1 MGFSLREAYFHTLTV
16 TGNGVMF
23 TGPTLAIGVITW
35 IFSPLKFQADMGI
48 LLTFMFLV
56 NMLGA
61 IFLLPALARW
71 LFPSSMSADSM
82 MKP

>member
-1 MGFSLREAYFHTLTV
+1 MVLDNRPLQRDLTV
-16 TGNGVMF
+16 TGNGVLF
-23 TGPTLAIGVITW
+23 TGVTLAVGVGTW

-61 IFLLPALARW
+61 ILLLPALAAW
-71 LFPSSMSADSM
+71 LLPSQSPED
-82 MKP
+82 